1 MKRKREVYIT
11 GLPPIGEVSEILY
24 LYFGEKL
31 VATCAVRSDG
41 KLIFSGNKGFE
52 VKRRTVTGEYESIE
66 RRQI

>member
-11 GLPPIGEVSEILY
+11 GLPPIGEMSEILY

-52 VKRRTVTGEYESIE
+52 VKRRTGEGEYEIE